1 MARRLLLEQ
10 FHLSVFVPRTIK
22 AAAADA
28 VRRTL
33 TGVPFRRRLRRAVAA
48 AARHHRA
55 LGPAAFVL
63 SR

>member
-1 MARRLLLEQ
+1 MAQRLLLEQ

-22 AAAADA
+22 PAAADA
-28 VRRTL
+28 ARRSLTDVR
-33 TGVPFRRRLRRAVAA
+33 FRRRLRRAVAA
-48 AARHHRA
+48 AARQHRA